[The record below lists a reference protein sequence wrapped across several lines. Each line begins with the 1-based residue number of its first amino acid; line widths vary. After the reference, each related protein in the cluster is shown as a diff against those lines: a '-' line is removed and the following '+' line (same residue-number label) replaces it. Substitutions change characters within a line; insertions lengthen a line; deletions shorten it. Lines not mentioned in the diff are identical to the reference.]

1 MMVWYWQA
9 SWKKFLIDMMYL
21 RGHVTLYPNFPNQTS
36 FSTNHMEPGAHIAA
50 ADNVVTHHKEDFEVP
65 LLQVYFPLIYPV
77 SYKLNSNFA
86 CGNKHFYIYNL
97 VSLWCDSCV
106 QLGVSIVRTI
116 KMNMLL
122 PTYGNDNFNDIEIWD
137 LLAMV
142 VAGEFLEPIT
152 WWEVTTSIKTPSAE
166 PVQPANYP
174 ERSQVCRCK
183 ACTRCDCLQQNL
195 NHQC

>member
-1 MMVWYWQA
+1 MRA
-9 SWKKFLIDMMYL
+9 
-21 RGHVTLYPNFPNQTS
+21 
-36 FSTNHMEPGAHIAA
+36 
-50 ADNVVTHHKEDFEVP
+50 
-65 LLQVYFPLIYPV
+65 
-77 SYKLNSNFA
+77 
-86 CGNKHFYIYNL
+86 
-97 VSLWCDSCV
+97 
-106 QLGVSIVRTI
+106 I

-142 VAGEFLEPIT
+142 VAGEFLEAIT
-152 WWEVTTSIKTPSAE
+152 WWEVATSIKTPSAE